1 MEVDSDL
8 IADMEKATRNLHA
21 RITVMERFFEVDVVK
36 PLEDDNANG
45 NLAFEARAH
54 YGEINRAM
62 QEIEVLRTGFRRI
75 CFPHLQANEGGH

>member
-1 MEVDSDL
+1 MEIDSDL
-8 IADMEKATRNLHA
+8 IAEMEKATRNLYA

-36 PLEDDNANG
+36 PLEGDNAHG
-45 NLAFEARAH
+45 KLAFEARAH

-75 CFPHLQANEGGH
+75 CFPHLPDNEGGH

>member
-8 IADMEKATRNLHA
+8 IADMEKATRNLYA

-36 PLEDDNANG
+36 PLEGDKSNG
-45 NLAFEARAH
+45 KLAFEARAH

-75 CFPHLQANEGGH
+75 CFPQLDENNGGH